1 MSTQLYRLLVPM
13 ALHSAEN
20 SVLFV
25 SQSRR
30 PSDTLVHILPAQI
43 HQSTHFVSDFQIDFR
58 HFVSGVRII
67 QSGSQQ
73 KRERICKWGGS
84 DEATFE
90 TSSQHE
96 QFSTIPF
103 FFSFSSNGSCTG
115 LCLHF
120 SHRVKRSRTCCCHGF
135 HSIMKWKCLSCC
147 GCCHRPPKAAQ
158 CCIEISFIRCST
170 NVKRLIWFSLFSP
183 PQTPDLTL
191 AILTLFR
198 LQEIDEYINQA
209 KEKGY
214 TAVIELGTKGVNYAT
229 NVIMQTALKVSQVS
243 TRCARLICLFLAHTN
258 HNQVMKAISRSPSV
272 NHSIKLGKRDKEN
285 ILFAWHF
292 LHPSFFCMNHSG
304 F

>member
-1 MSTQLYRLLVPM
+1 MKVLVVLWVLSPATEGSSVLYRNFVHPM
-13 ALHSAEN
+13 LN
-20 SVLFV
+20 
-25 SQSRR
+25 
-30 PSDTLVHILPAQI
+30 
-43 HQSTHFVSDFQIDFR
+43 
-58 HFVSGVRII
+58 
-67 QSGSQQ
+67 
-73 KRERICKWGGS
+73 KREKVDMIF
-84 DEATFE
+84 A
-90 TSSQHE
+90 
-96 QFSTIPF
+96 F
-103 FFSFSSNGSCTG
+103 F
-115 LCLHF
+115 
-120 SHRVKRSRTCCCHGF
+120 
-135 HSIMKWKCLSCC
+135 
-147 GCCHRPPKAAQ
+147 
-158 CCIEISFIRCST
+158 
-170 NVKRLIWFSLFSP
+170 P